1 MTAESKRRT
10 SHHGSPITTATAA
23 ALLLFAFA
31 RGAFALEL
39 NEATR
44 AQLEQLNGVGV
55 AMADRILAE
64 RERAAFKDWDD
75 LARRVK
81 GMRGARIERLQ
92 AQGVTVNGIPGARA
106 GNEERKR

>member
-1 MTAESKRRT
+1 MKTALARAGRVAVAS
-10 SHHGSPITTATAA
+10 
-23 ALLLFAFA
+23 LLFGSAC
-31 RGAFALEL
+31 GAAALEL
-39 NEATR
+39 NDATR

-92 AQGVTVNGIPGARA
+92 AQGVTVNGVPGSRA
-106 GNEERKR
+106 VKPQERKP